1 MSPLKKLI
9 LLILFISF
17 MVFVAFFGRI
27 PALRLIWIH
36 IPNLIARVD
45 QVLTG
50 GRVSSYLSRFS
61 NLMLHERHWTVVI
74 FFMLIMVVGEY
85 MFIPQ
90 AWPKIG
96 SFTKLIVVVTVF
108 LPYLFLYLACS
119 ADPGYITPENH
130 AYYMSLYPY
139 DHTLFHP
146 GHMCR
151 YGNQHWFI
159 LLLIST
165 AFLCTYGGFL
175 GLSIITVRVQ
185 RYTPGW
191 SVWKPRGMTVN
202 QYLAGWG
209 WGIQDNVNMGASSL
223 LAALTSPLVWGL
235 LLYTLYLVYCGTT
248 TNETLKWSDWKED
261 MRDGFAFRRS
271 MPANRQKNERV
282 EPRFTRWPV
291 EVQQVIVTTQDGQ
304 SPKDEVRYPGEGE
317 WERVWNLSDVENL
330 YDMGLWDNLVDIFV
344 RNDDYTVM
352 ALIQP
357 PQVRRLQMLGTLS
370 LLAIVIGGSV
380 LIFVGTNALS
390 GRKEKDELGRARP
403 PGQAR
408 FSVGHEWSIQTWI
421 AIVGVAF
428 ALLSYGFTEAY
439 VHLFDTWASRQAQHS
454 NGLDYARYLNSQPRA
469 PVAYGFRGFPSFIT
483 LRYFLLI
490 MSIIAS
496 VGYKFAIVSP
506 DAWIKENFHPRL
518 IEFIKSELS
527 AVKNGSIVSEPEPWI
542 NDFPLYDINRA
553 FIHFNQVAQE
563 PPYAAN
569 MSLPPNGLAMVGHAN
584 CFSTSRADQF
594 YPGDVGT
601 LHTREVVL
609 VANGSVGKGDFYMTE
624 DPGDWHRMETT
635 STNWFDPPRRAL
647 VEYRLTEFGSLQI
660 QWAKKPNKS
669 SESWRIPVE
678 HRSLYKMELAT
689 AEVRRYV
696 RDQNCRFLPQAALSF
711 LSFSNDTFEKSIAA
725 VMPSWGN
732 ITATE
737 RFNISDLMPQYGV
750 WLDALVKSPDTTLL
764 SGVSAIIRAVMVSI
778 KTTKLLDS
786 ENLKADFLPFGEE
799 RVGAPAESFR
809 DAKYPFYVG
818 WRENKN
824 TGCHISA
831 AIVFIF
837 LGCFSIMVGIYRIW
851 LGPPAL
857 TSWMG
862 QHVFLAGTEKMAL
875 SNKVTGLASGYTV
888 AESDLGKLRLSTRK
902 GGEEDAMLKPGVSS
916 DGQQSDSEETKN
928 KGRTGQ

>member
-1 MSPLKKLI
+1 MPASMMSVAKRCHDVYFFPESPVPEATIQFL
-9 LLILFISF
+9 
-17 MVFVAFFGRI
+17 VFSHACF
-27 PALRLIWIH
+27 
-36 IPNLIARVD
+36 
-45 QVLTG
+45 
-50 GRVSSYLSRFS
+50 RFS
-61 NLMLHERHWTVVI
+61 SN
-74 FFMLIMVVGEY
+74 
-85 MFIPQ
+85 
-90 AWPKIG
+90 
-96 SFTKLIVVVTVF
+96 
-108 LPYLFLYLACS
+108 
-119 ADPGYITPENH
+119 
-130 AYYMSLYPY
+130 
-139 DHTLFHP
+139 DH
-146 GHMCR
+146 
-151 YGNQHWFI
+151 
-159 LLLIST
+159 
-165 AFLCTYGGFL
+165 
-175 GLSIITVRVQ
+175 
-185 RYTPGW
+185 
-191 SVWKPRGMTVN
+191 
-202 QYLAGWG
+202 
-209 WGIQDNVNMGASSL
+209 
-223 LAALTSPLVWGL
+223 
-235 LLYTLYLVYCGTT
+235 
-248 TNETLKWSDWKED
+248 
-261 MRDGFAFRRS
+261 
-271 MPANRQKNERV
+271 
-282 EPRFTRWPV
+282 
-291 EVQQVIVTTQDGQ
+291 
-304 SPKDEVRYPGEGE
+304 
-317 WERVWNLSDVENL
+317 
-330 YDMGLWDNLVDIFV
+330 
-344 RNDDYTVM
+344 YTVM
-352 ALIQP
+352 ALMQP
-357 PQVRRLQMLGTLS
+357 LQVRRLQMLGTLS

-380 LIFVGTNALS
+380 LIFVGVNALS
-390 GRKEKDELGRARP
+390 GRKGQEELGRARP

-439 VHLFDTWASRQAQHS
+439 VHIFDTWASRQARRS

-469 PVAYGFRGFPSFIT
+469 PVVYGFRGFPSFIT
-483 LRYFLLI
+483 LRYLLVI

-506 DAWIKENFHPRL
+506 DAWIRENFHPRL

-527 AVKNGSIVSEPEPWI
+527 AVKNGSLVSEPEPWI

-553 FIHFNQVAQE
+553 FIHFNQDTQE
-563 PPYAAN
+563 SPYVAN

-601 LHTREVVL
+601 LYTREVVL
-609 VANGSVGKGDFYMTE
+609 VANGSVGKGEFYMTE

-647 VEYRLTEFGSLQI
+647 VEYRLVEFGSLQI
-660 QWAKKPNKS
+660 QWAKKPKDS

-696 RDQNCRFLPQAALSF
+696 RDQNCRFLPQGALSF
-711 LSFSNDTFEKSIAA
+711 LSLSNDTFEKSIAA

-732 ITATE
+732 ITVTE
-737 RFNISDLMPQYGV
+737 RFNVSELMPQYGV

-799 RVGAPAESFR
+799 RVLASGESFHN
-809 DAKYPFYVG
+809 AKYPFYVG

-831 AIVFIF
+831 AIVFII

-862 QHVFLAGTEKMAL
+862 QHVFLAGTEAIAL
-875 SNKVTGLASGYTV
+875 SNKAIGLASGYTV
-888 AESDLGKLRLSTRK
+888 AESDLGKLRLSMRK
-902 GGEEDAMLKPGVSS
+902 GGEEDAMLKPTISS
-916 DGQQSDSEETKN
+916 DGQQSDSEEAKI
-928 KGRTGQ
+928 KGRTGR

>member
-1 MSPLKKLI
+1 MMSVFKRCHDVCFFPGSPALQAI
-9 LLILFISF
+9 VQYP
-17 MVFVAFFGRI
+17 VFVHDCF
-27 PALRLIWIH
+27 
-36 IPNLIARVD
+36 
-45 QVLTG
+45 
-50 GRVSSYLSRFS
+50 RVS
-61 NLMLHERHWTVVI
+61 
-74 FFMLIMVVGEY
+74 
-85 MFIPQ
+85 
-90 AWPKIG
+90 
-96 SFTKLIVVVTVF
+96 
-108 LPYLFLYLACS
+108 
-119 ADPGYITPENH
+119 
-130 AYYMSLYPY
+130 
-139 DHTLFHP
+139 
-146 GHMCR
+146 
-151 YGNQHWFI
+151 GN
-159 LLLIST
+159 
-165 AFLCTYGGFL
+165 
-175 GLSIITVRVQ
+175 
-185 RYTPGW
+185 
-191 SVWKPRGMTVN
+191 
-202 QYLAGWG
+202 
-209 WGIQDNVNMGASSL
+209 
-223 LAALTSPLVWGL
+223 
-235 LLYTLYLVYCGTT
+235 
-248 TNETLKWSDWKED
+248 
-261 MRDGFAFRRS
+261 DG
-271 MPANRQKNERV
+271 
-282 EPRFTRWPV
+282 
-291 EVQQVIVTTQDGQ
+291 
-304 SPKDEVRYPGEGE
+304 
-317 WERVWNLSDVENL
+317 
-330 YDMGLWDNLVDIFV
+330 
-344 RNDDYTVM
+344 YTVI

-380 LIFVGTNALS
+380 LIFVGANALS

-469 PVAYGFRGFPSFIT
+469 PVVYGLRGFPSFIT

-799 RVGAPAESFR
+799 RVLAPAESFR

-824 TGCHISA
+824 TGCHIGA
-831 AIVFIF
+831 AIVFII

-902 GGEEDAMLKPGVSS
+902 GGEEDAMLKPSVSS

>member
-27 PALRLIWIH
+27 PALRRTPIAALHRLIWIH

-151 YGNQHWFI
+151 N
-159 LLLIST
+159 
-165 AFLCTYGGFL
+165 
-175 GLSIITVRVQ
+175 
-185 RYTPGW
+185 
-191 SVWKPRGMTVN
+191 
-202 QYLAGWG
+202 
-209 WGIQDNVNMGASSL
+209 
-223 LAALTSPLVWGL
+223 
-235 LLYTLYLVYCGTT
+235 
-248 TNETLKWSDWKED
+248 
-261 MRDGFAFRRS
+261 DG
-271 MPANRQKNERV
+271 
-282 EPRFTRWPV
+282 
-291 EVQQVIVTTQDGQ
+291 
-304 SPKDEVRYPGEGE
+304 
-317 WERVWNLSDVENL
+317 
-330 YDMGLWDNLVDIFV
+330 
-344 RNDDYTVM
+344 YTVM

-380 LIFVGTNALS
+380 LIFVGANALS

-469 PVAYGFRGFPSFIT
+469 PVVYGLRGFPSFIT

-527 AVKNGSIVSEPEPWI
+527 AMKNGSVVSEPEPWI

-647 VEYRLTEFGSLQI
+647 VEYRLAEFGSLQI

-831 AIVFIF
+831 AIVFII

-902 GGEEDAMLKPGVSS
+902 GGEDDAMLKPSVSS

>member
-1 MSPLKKLI
+1 
-9 LLILFISF
+9 
-17 MVFVAFFGRI
+17 
-27 PALRLIWIH
+27 
-36 IPNLIARVD
+36 
-45 QVLTG
+45 
-50 GRVSSYLSRFS
+50 
-61 NLMLHERHWTVVI
+61 
-74 FFMLIMVVGEY
+74 
-85 MFIPQ
+85 
-90 AWPKIG
+90 
-96 SFTKLIVVVTVF
+96 
-108 LPYLFLYLACS
+108 
-119 ADPGYITPENH
+119 
-130 AYYMSLYPY
+130 
-139 DHTLFHP
+139 
-146 GHMCR
+146 
-151 YGNQHWFI
+151 
-159 LLLIST
+159 
-165 AFLCTYGGFL
+165 
-175 GLSIITVRVQ
+175 
-185 RYTPGW
+185 
-191 SVWKPRGMTVN
+191 
-202 QYLAGWG
+202 
-209 WGIQDNVNMGASSL
+209 
-223 LAALTSPLVWGL
+223 
-235 LLYTLYLVYCGTT
+235 
-248 TNETLKWSDWKED
+248 
-261 MRDGFAFRRS
+261 
-271 MPANRQKNERV
+271 
-282 EPRFTRWPV
+282 
-291 EVQQVIVTTQDGQ
+291 
-304 SPKDEVRYPGEGE
+304 
-317 WERVWNLSDVENL
+317 
-330 YDMGLWDNLVDIFV
+330 
-344 RNDDYTVM
+344 M

-370 LLAIVIGGSV
+370 LLAIVIGGSI
-380 LIFVGTNALS
+380 LIFVGANALS
-390 GRKEKDELGRARP
+390 GRKGKEELGRARP

-439 VHLFDTWASRQAQHS
+439 IHLFDTWASRQAQHS

-469 PVAYGFRGFPSFIT
+469 PVVYGFRGFPSFIT

-527 AVKNGSIVSEPEPWI
+527 AVKNGSLVSEPEPWI

-594 YPGDVGT
+594 YHGDVGT
-601 LHTREVVL
+601 LYTREVVL
-609 VANGSVGKGDFYMTE
+609 VANGSVSKGDFYMTE

-647 VEYRLTEFGSLQI
+647 VEYRLVEFGSLQI
-660 QWAKKPNKS
+660 QWAKKPNKF

-732 ITATE
+732 ITVTE
-737 RFNISDLMPQYGV
+737 RFNISELMPRYGV

-799 RVGAPAESFR
+799 RVLAPAESFR

-831 AIVFIF
+831 AILFII

-862 QHVFLAGTEKMAL
+862 QHVFLAGTGTMAL

-888 AESDLGKLRLSTRK
+888 AESDLGKLWLLTRK
-902 GGEEDAMLKPGVSS
+902 GGEEDAMLKPRISS

>member
-1 MSPLKKLI
+1 
-9 LLILFISF
+9 
-17 MVFVAFFGRI
+17 
-27 PALRLIWIH
+27 
-36 IPNLIARVD
+36 
-45 QVLTG
+45 
-50 GRVSSYLSRFS
+50 
-61 NLMLHERHWTVVI
+61 
-74 FFMLIMVVGEY
+74 
-85 MFIPQ
+85 
-90 AWPKIG
+90 
-96 SFTKLIVVVTVF
+96 
-108 LPYLFLYLACS
+108 
-119 ADPGYITPENH
+119 
-130 AYYMSLYPY
+130 
-139 DHTLFHP
+139 
-146 GHMCR
+146 
-151 YGNQHWFI
+151 
-159 LLLIST
+159 
-165 AFLCTYGGFL
+165 
-175 GLSIITVRVQ
+175 
-185 RYTPGW
+185 
-191 SVWKPRGMTVN
+191 
-202 QYLAGWG
+202 
-209 WGIQDNVNMGASSL
+209 
-223 LAALTSPLVWGL
+223 
-235 LLYTLYLVYCGTT
+235 
-248 TNETLKWSDWKED
+248 
-261 MRDGFAFRRS
+261 
-271 MPANRQKNERV
+271 
-282 EPRFTRWPV
+282 
-291 EVQQVIVTTQDGQ
+291 
-304 SPKDEVRYPGEGE
+304 
-317 WERVWNLSDVENL
+317 
-330 YDMGLWDNLVDIFV
+330 
-344 RNDDYTVM
+344 M

-380 LIFVGTNALS
+380 LIFVGANALS

-469 PVAYGFRGFPSFIT
+469 PVVYGLRGFPSFIT

-542 NDFPLYDINRA
+542 NDFPLHDINRA

-563 PPYAAN
+563 PRYAAN

-601 LHTREVVL
+601 LHTREVIL

-647 VEYRLTEFGSLQI
+647 VEYRLAEFGSLQI

-799 RVGAPAESFR
+799 RVLAPAESFR

-824 TGCHISA
+824 TGCHIGA
-831 AIVFIF
+831 AIVFII

-902 GGEEDAMLKPGVSS
+902 GGEEDAMLKPSVSS